1 MKLGTEPTTDSYS
14 GFDGG
19 AVSASSGRADLTGN
33 ASRAFLEPDAS
44 LASVLEAAGARRL
57 FVMGLATDYV
67 VKNTVFDA
75 LHANDFL
82 PPGYGA
88 RLPANLSQVVLVDAA
103 TRAVVPT
110 LGEVVKADVVAKGG
124 AVVYAAGARDAM
136 VELCAGTCDGQAD
149 CGAGEYCSPNADAET
164 FPWGACAACPGAA
177 APCGGRGNCTAAGSC
192 ACDAGW
198 RGDACESPSC
208 PAGTYVDGEACAPC
222 PAGTASSIE
231 NAPVCPICGL
241 VEYQPSTGATACE
254 ACPANAWR
262 LWTTLAA
269 GGDSEALAAS
279 AASCTCERGFYS
291 GGHNASRDARS
302 ALTWGLGGHACDP
315 CPAHAT
321 CDGDRA
327 APVNEAGF
335 WGFPEAPYAFYACDD
350 GRCGAA
356 YECRAGWGGA
366 MCENLE
372 RFEYWAIS
380 GFPGAFRCPR
390 APWRLALSYA
400 ALFASVLGFWYAVN
414 VVALPNLGAFSVFLD
429 HVQTMAIVVSFADA
443 DWPRVM
449 DFVNPAFQV
458 LLFDVD
464 VLSPN
469 CVVPWRSQQSFCAQ
483 IVLALTGLLAFA
495 PVVANV
501 AKRLWFDETERTW
514 AKVRNHWCVFCS
526 LNHPHTSR
534 PGSTATTTSPSS
546 APSAPRSRPWRSRSR
561 RSTCSRSP
569 RSAARP
575 WPTAG
580 ATCSSTRTSA
590 ATAAPRTSPSRRS
603 RP

>member
-1 MKLGTEPTTDSYS
+1 MI
-14 GFDGG
+14 
-19 AVSASSGRADLTGN
+19 TGN

-44 LASVLEAAGARRL
+44 LASVLERAGARRL

-177 APCGGRGNCTAAGSC
+177 APCGGRGNCTEAGSC

-254 ACPANAWR
+254 AYGRSSGKLASVRATASYMLLLLSFVVLPSCSLMIFTYFGCVSYDLGDYDYVDGVFVEVEDP
-262 LWTTLAA
+262 LSVLAA
-269 GGDSEALAAS
+269 DATIECYGPRYNSWGWYVGLMIAVYPVGECFFVVGVVYLFRRRAPLLLCGPLSS
-279 AASCTCERGFYS
+279 AAVVEPAGRGP
-291 GGHNASRDARS
+291 RRS
-302 ALTWGLGGHACDP
+302 A
-315 CPAHAT
+315 
-321 CDGDRA
+321 R
-327 APVNEAGF
+327 
-335 WGFPEAPYAFYACDD
+335 
-350 GRCGAA
+350 GR
-356 YECRAGWGGA
+356 
-366 MCENLE
+366 
-372 RFEYWAIS
+372 
-380 GFPGAFRCPR
+380 
-390 APWRLALSYA
+390 
-400 ALFASVLGFWYAVN
+400 
-414 VVALPNLGAFSVFLD
+414 
-429 HVQTMAIVVSFADA
+429 
-443 DWPRVM
+443 
-449 DFVNPAFQV
+449 
-458 LLFDVD
+458 
-464 VLSPN
+464 
-469 CVVPWRSQQSFCAQ
+469 
-483 IVLALTGLLAFA
+483 
-495 PVVANV
+495 
-501 AKRLWFDETERTW
+501 
-514 AKVRNHWCVFCS
+514 
-526 LNHPHTSR
+526 
-534 PGSTATTTSPSS
+534 
-546 APSAPRSRPWRSRSR
+546 
-561 RSTCSRSP
+561 
-569 RSAARP
+569 
-575 WPTAG
+575 
-580 ATCSSTRTSA
+580 
-590 ATAAPRTSPSRRS
+590 
-603 RP
+603 